1 MKKYKFFALAFAALT
16 LGACSSDDVVD
27 NGQGGA
33 EWNSEGKGYIN
44 LAINLPTQASTRAN
58 DKFDDGTP
66 EEYEVQDATLILF
79 AGGKVNSAYDMTLNF
94 SPEGSST
101 DNITTTAK
109 ITQEINSM
117 DGNVQALVVLNH
129 NNVFTVTAQNDLMV
143 GGTSMKGKD
152 VAGLNDAI
160 NAEITADDNWHTNG
174 FLMSNAVLATAA
186 GGTTAPTTATAVT
199 LVDIDKT
206 KIHESAAEAQG
217 DPAANIYVE
226 RAESKVTLIAS
237 DGNTTETNMAYTID
251 GWALDNT
258 NNSSKLVRTVAEF
271 NTWKAYKSN
280 ATTLVD
286 QYRFIGSDKVGESV
300 DGTTIYYRVYWGD
313 DYNYTAAPAGSF
325 TTVGG
330 GVIADD
336 DLNKSVNGTVASYCF
351 ENTMD
356 FANMIEANATRVIVK
371 ATFNG
376 GKPFYVVDGDKTA
389 LLLPEDAG
397 KEAAARLLN
406 NPEFNAWAE
415 ANLTPGETL
424 SSDTDFD
431 VVLSTTAGTATVTS
445 ITLNDAGQA
454 KLKADAAEYPT
465 NAADLANSEIN
476 LLYYAGG
483 ESYYSVWVNHFGED
497 GTPWDAGETQAPG
510 AGNIYPGGDANYLG
524 RWGMLRNNWYELT
537 VTSIRALGDPTVS
550 TVTTEPI
557 DKKESYISVSI
568 NVLSWAKRTQNA
580 DL

>member
-66 EEYEVQDATLILF
+66 EEYDVQNATLILF
-79 AGGKVNSAYDMTLNF
+79 AGGKVNSAYDMNLNF

-117 DGNVQALVVLNH
+117 DGDVQALVVLNH

-160 NAEITADDNWHTNG
+160 NAEITAGDNWHTNG

-199 LVDIDKT
+199 LVDIDET

-237 DGNTTETNMAYTID
+237 NGNTTETNMAYTID

-271 NTWKAYKSN
+271 DTWKAYMSN
-280 ATTLVD
+280 AATLID
-286 QYRFIGSDKVGESV
+286 QHRFIGSDKVGESV
-300 DGTTIYYRVYWGD
+300 DGTTSYYRVYWGD

-330 GVIADD
+330 QTIADNA
-336 DLNKSVNGTVASYCF
+336 LNTSVNGTVASYCF
-351 ENTMD
+351 ENTMNL
-356 FANMIEANATRVIVK
+356 ANMIEANATRVIVK

-376 GKPFYVVDGDKTA
+376 GNPFYVVDGDKATIWTA
-389 LLLPEDAG
+389 ADAG
-397 KEAAARLLN
+397 QEAAARLLN

-415 ANLTPGETL
+415 ANLTPGEIL

-445 ITLNDAGQA
+445 ITLNDAGKA

-497 GTPWDAGETQAPG
+497 GTPWDAGETQAPS
-510 AGNIYPGGDANYLG
+510 AGNIYPGGEANYLG

-568 NVLSWAKRTQNA
+568 NVLSWAKRTQNVK
-580 DL
+580 L